1 MPSKILVVDDEA
13 NILNLAKMILE
24 RGGYQVSVSSNGEE
38 ALQKAEAEMPDLVL
52 LDIVMPGKSGL
63 EVCKILKSQTRTR
76 HIPLVMF
83 TALGRDVDRKL
94 AVEAGADG
102 HFMKPFTS
110 EQLLT
115 EVKKYIELARK
126 EKFSKQLGLGQ
137 NSLKGKKILFEFDPT
152 TPYERLVRDFALEC
166 AVQGEAVVVITPS
179 GSAVQQALKGDEGV
193 EIVGLTPE
201 LMLSSITN
209 KHADKPLD
217 LVYDSLTDLALSVDS
232 QTAYKFARKAL
243 ELIAEPRITA
253 LFLLNSSAHEQRDI
267 YSLKGLFSNQLVYGK
282 QGITNVRVQ

>member
-1 MPSKILVVDDEA
+1 
-13 NILNLAKMILE
+13 
-24 RGGYQVSVSSNGEE
+24 
-38 ALQKAEAEMPDLVL
+38 
-52 LDIVMPGKSGL
+52 
-63 EVCKILKSQTRTR
+63 
-76 HIPLVMF
+76 MF

-94 AVEAGADG
+94 TVEAGADG

-115 EVKKYIELARK
+115 EVKKHIELARK

-137 NSLKGKKILFEFDPT
+137 NSLKGKKILFEFDPS
-152 TPYERLVRDFALEC
+152 TPYERLIRDFALEC
-166 AVQGEAVVVITPS
+166 AVQGETVVVITPS
-179 GSAVQQALKGDEGV
+179 GSAVQQALKDDEGV

-209 KHADKPLD
+209 KHADKPLS

-267 YSLKGLFSNQLVYGK
+267 YSLKGLFSNQLAYGK